1 MSIFAD
7 SEIDSGDIED
17 AAAEPK
23 FNPWAR
29 HRARRLVLQAIYQWQ
44 LSALDIA
51 DLEAQFSTNDGM
63 KRADASYFRELVRGI
78 TSRTEELDRTFAPL
92 LDRAVEALDQ
102 VERAA
107 LRLGT
112 YELLFG
118 LDVPVRVVI
127 DEAVNLAST
136 FGAEGSHGYINGVL
150 DKLARQ
156 LRSVEMAARR

>member
-1 MSIFAD
+1 MSETGD
-7 SEIDSGDIED
+7 SEADDSAVDP
-17 AAAEPK
+17 ARP

-44 LSALDIA
+44 LSGLDVA

-63 KRADASYFRELVRGI
+63 KRADAGYFRELVRGI
-78 TSRTEELDRTFAPL
+78 VSRTDELDSAFAPL
-92 LDRAVEALDQ
+92 LDRAVDALDQ

-127 DEAVNLAST
+127 DEAVTLAST
-136 FGAEGSHGYINGVL
+136 FGAEGSHSYINGVL

-156 LRSVEMAARR
+156 LRSVEMATPR

>member
-1 MSIFAD
+1 MSV
-7 SEIDSGDIED
+7 D
-17 AAAEPK
+17 APAPA

-29 HRARRLVLQAIYQWQ
+29 QRARKLVLQAIYQWQ
-44 LSALDIA
+44 LSGLELPE
-51 DLEAQFSTNDGM
+51 LEAQFSTNDGM
-63 KRADASYFRELVRGI
+63 KRADAGYFQLLVRGI
-78 TSRTEELDRTFAPL
+78 VQHTDELDRAFAPL

-112 YELLFG
+112 FELLYG

-127 DEAVNLAST
+127 DEAVTLAST

-156 LRSVEMAARR
+156 VRAAEMSSAR

>member
-1 MSIFAD
+1 
-7 SEIDSGDIED
+7 
-17 AAAEPK
+17 
-23 FNPWAR
+23 
-29 HRARRLVLQAIYQWQ
+29 
-44 LSALDIA
+44 
-51 DLEAQFSTNDGM
+51 M
-63 KRADASYFRELVRGI
+63 KRADADYFRELVRGI
-78 TSRTEELDRTFAPL
+78 VGRTAELDSAFAPL

-127 DEAVNLAST
+127 DEAVTLAST
-136 FGAEGSHGYINGVL
+136 FGAEGSHSYINGVL

-156 LRSVEMAARR
+156 LRSVEMATPRR

>member
-1 MSIFAD
+1 MNDAD
-7 SEIDSGDIED
+7 DSSDP
-17 AAAEPK
+17 AAIADKP
-23 FNPWAR
+23 FNPWTR

-44 LSALDIA
+44 LSGLDVA
-51 DLEAQFSTNDGM
+51 DLEAQFSTNQGM
-63 KRADASYFRELVRGI
+63 KRADADYFRELVRGI
-78 TSRTEELDRTFAPL
+78 VGRTAELDSAFAPL

-127 DEAVNLAST
+127 DEAVTLAST
-136 FGAEGSHGYINGVL
+136 FGAEGSHSYINGVL

-156 LRSVEMAARR
+156 LRSVEMATPRR

>member
-1 MSIFAD
+1 MSDTGD
-7 SEIDSGDIED
+7 SEADDSPVDP
-17 AAAEPK
+17 ARP

-44 LSALDIA
+44 LSGLHIA
-51 DLEAQFSTNDGM
+51 DLEAQFSTNSGM
-63 KRADASYFRELVRGI
+63 KRADSEYFRELVRGI
-78 TSRTEELDRTFAPL
+78 VSRTSELDTAFAPL
-92 LDRAVEALDQ
+92 LDRAVDALDQ

-118 LDVPVRVVI
+118 LDVPARVVI
-127 DEAVNLAST
+127 DEAVTLAST
-136 FGAEGSHGYINGVL
+136 FGAEGSHSYINGVL

-156 LRSVEMAARR
+156 LRSAEMAARR